1 MINTRLYNEAEHER
15 LKLATVLDGIS
26 DGVLAFDLQDRLMF
40 SNRAAEQM
48 LGMTLPQIP
57 GVPLDTLLTDSP
69 LREFLIQ
76 AEEVGAGGEVG
87 PRTADIELP
96 LQNRTLSVTVTPLAN
111 TGRVVL
117 MRDVSYFREMER
129 LRLELLSSLSHDLKN
144 PLTAIN
150 VTAALIE
157 RSGVLNARQHEYVE
171 RLRSTA
177 QRAVAMITELL
188 DMARLESGAR
198 LPQELCLLPELIE
211 DVVDEMRVH
220 AEEKHIALVFQPPE
234 LPIVSGD
241 TVRLR
246 QVLVN
251 LIGNAIKYTPADG
264 DVEITA
270 VLDEGYIQVCV
281 ADTGV
286 GIPDDHLPYVFDRFY
301 RVDPRSTE
309 GTGLGLAIVKTVIE
323 RHGGEVWVHSTV
335 GQGSAFYFSLPVSG
349 SLPGGESSAG
359 DAEPVPADESATG
372 ASETN

>member
-1 MINTRLYNEAEHER
+1 M
-15 LKLATVLDGIS
+15 
-26 DGVLAFDLQDRLMF
+26 
-40 SNRAAEQM
+40 
-48 LGMTLPQIP
+48 
-57 GVPLDTLLTDSP
+57 
-69 LREFLIQ
+69 
-76 AEEVGAGGEVG
+76 
-87 PRTADIELP
+87 
-96 LQNRTLSVTVTPLAN
+96 TVTPLAN

-198 LPQELCLLPELIE
+198 LPQELCLLSELIE

-220 AEEKHIALVFQPPE
+220 AEAKHIHLSFRRLE
-234 LPIVSGD
+234 LPVVSGD
-241 TVRLR
+241 PARLR

-251 LIGNAIKYTPADG
+251 LVGNAIKYTPIDG
-264 DVEITA
+264 DVEISA
-270 VLDEGYIQVCV
+270 VLDEGYVQVCV

-286 GIPDDHLPYVFDRFY
+286 GIPEEHLPYVFDRFY
-301 RVDPRSTE
+301 RVDPHSSE

-323 RHGGEVWVHSTV
+323 RHGGEVWVQSTV
-335 GQGSAFYFSLPVSG
+335 GQGSAFYFSLPAG
-349 SLPGGESSAG
+349 RSLPAGESDPASDDESSAS
-359 DAEPVPADESATG
+359 DDSISSEAATS
-372 ASETN
+372 SETAANSEASVSGEPSADDKMAGNGSTGGDLAGGNSAGGHEHVELTEPGP